1 MFGIATIKL
10 VMIGAALLAPFVS
23 YGWGRVEGKLEKA
36 AAVRAERSKQIRQ
49 CNDRVSTIQ
58 DKINQD
64 AADAEDRA
72 RTAASAVTETPLV
85 PLELK
90 KLCDASPTCRSRGAK

>member
-1 MFGIATIKL
+1 
-10 VMIGAALLAPFVS
+10 MIQIGLLIAALVTPFLS
-23 YGWGRVEGKLEKA
+23 YGWGRLQGKLETS
-36 AAVRAERSKQIRQ
+36 AAVRVERSAQISQ

-72 RTAASAVTETPLV
+72 RTAAASVTETPLV
-85 PLELK
+85 PTELK
-90 KLCDASPTCRSRGAK
+90 KLCAASPTCRSRGAK